1 MLIEA
6 LRRKQCC
13 VALRRSAVA
22 ALCFAL
28 VGACSPDSAVAPE
41 EGLTVLKVAGDR
53 QVGLAGRQLSR
64 ALHIQVLRSTSRLG
78 ASAPITTEVTGGGS
92 VNTGIGQTASD
103 GRAFLRWRLGDS
115 DGENQLT
122 VTVAGAEPLT
132 FTATAVAVAPEN
144 IYYHWEAPAD
154 EVPLI
159 GLTTDGRFVSVEPGG
174 CSSGGEYTIDGSEI
188 SFVVGTSDGCS
199 GLPSLTASIDEAAI
213 VFLVEH
219 YDNDSNPFE
228 VRLVYRKTAP

>member
-1 MLIEA
+1 V
-6 LRRKQCC
+6 LRCTSQ
-13 VALRRSAVA
+13 VRSAVA

-28 VGACSPDSAVAPE
+28 VAGCSADTAVAPE

-53 QVGLAGRQLSR
+53 QVGLAGQQLPR
-64 ALHIQVLRSTSRLG
+64 ALHIQVVRGTSRLG

-92 VNTGIGQTASD
+92 VNTGIGQTGSD
-103 GRAFLRWRLGDS
+103 GRALLRWTLGDS

-122 VTVAGAEPLT
+122 VTVAGAKPLT
-132 FTATAVAVAPEN
+132 FTATGVAVAPEN
-144 IYYHWEAPAD
+144 IYYHWQAPAD

-174 CSSGGEYTIDGSEI
+174 CSSGGEYTIEGSQI

-199 GLPSLTASIDEAAI
+199 GLPSLIASIDEAAI

-228 VRLVYRKTAP
+228 VRLVYERGGT